1 MISYRFPVYNF
12 IRRVEWDILGEPMRR
27 NVSYISHEGI
37 SGGREHDSGYVPTKE
52 LFRTRGVHRKSHQ
65 CAIKSACVATR
76 RRIVLTLRLSRLFRS
91 FRKGCRARYA
101 HVETRKAYRK
111 QSPRLHLHFK
121 TFLLFISIV
130 SMYWIEIKVHTD
142 WRKILQNSSSC
153 RNFVKNERNENLL
166 LKSGS
171 VDNHCDISVKVCH

>member
-1 MISYRFPVYNF
+1 MIEKLISNISTPLKAIAVIQNSWKRHVAGATKHDFVSLSRIYNF

-91 FRKGCRARYA
+91 FRKGCPRDTHTSKPAKLTENNR
-101 HVETRKAYRK
+101 HAYIFISK
-111 QSPRLHLHFK
+111 HFSCS
-121 TFLLFISIV
+121 FLL
-130 SMYWIEIKVHTD
+130 YQCIE
-142 WRKILQNSSSC
+142 
-153 RNFVKNERNENLL
+153 
-166 LKSGS
+166 LK
-171 VDNHCDISVKVCH
+171 